1 MMQKVISQIQHKISG
16 RGLSVRSRKLRKNV
30 LISMGV
36 KGGNML
42 IGYIRFP
49 IILSYLGA
57 TFHGLW
63 LTLGSMVHWMR
74 FLNIGLGNGLKNKLA
89 EAIALEDFE
98 SARRYVSTTYVAIGA
113 ISMGTMILV
122 LPFIF
127 LINWTGLLNV
137 DTQYEDIIR
146 LTIAVMVGF
155 FCLRLFFS
163 LIYTILSAH
172 QLPAYAEAIS
182 FLASLTFFGG
192 VLLLYYYAKS
202 SIVYI
207 ALIINGIPL
216 LYMIIFSIILFNG
229 TYKHIRP
236 SIKYFDR
243 KVFPELTS
251 LGLKFFVVQ
260 IAVIILF
267 STDNFIIS
275 NLFGPEEV
283 VPYAV
288 ARKYMG
294 VLQMG
299 FVILVNPY
307 WAAFTD
313 AFTKNDKLWI
323 KRSITTLHKFWA
335 LLVVGMLILF
345 FIAPFVYHLWI
356 KDKVTVPWQLTILMG
371 VFVLI
376 RSWNSIYS
384 YFLNGVGKIKLQL
397 YISLTS
403 TVFNI
408 PLSIFFGKYLG
419 MGPSGVILATIV
431 CLLSGAVLHPI
442 QYNRIINDTAKG
454 IWSK

>member
-1 MMQKVISQIQHKISG
+1 MRKWLTFLKEKMLGKSLSSRSQ
-16 RGLSVRSRKLRKNV
+16 KLRKNV
-30 LISMGV
+30 LISLGV
-36 KGGNML
+36 KGGNMI

-49 IILSYLGA
+49 IILSYLGP

-89 EAIALEDFE
+89 EAIAIEDLK
-98 SARRYVSTTYVAIGA
+98 SARKYVSTTYVAIGV
-113 ISMGTMILV
+113 ISLLAFFLV
-122 LPFIF
+122 SPLIF
-127 LINWTGLLNV
+127 VINWTSILNV
-137 DTQYEDIIR
+137 DAQYEELIR
-146 LTIAVMVGF
+146 LTILVMVGF
-155 FCLRLFFS
+155 FCLRLVFS

-172 QLPAYAEAIS
+172 QLPAYGEVIS
-182 FLASLTFFGG
+182 FLGSLTFFGG
-192 VLLLYYYAKS
+192 VLLLYYFVES

-207 ALIINGIPL
+207 ALVINGIPL
-216 LYMIIFSIILFNG
+216 LYMIVFSLILFNG
-229 TYKHIRP
+229 KYMHLKP
-236 SIKYFDR
+236 SIKLFDR

-275 NLFGPEEV
+275 YLFGPHEV

-288 ARKYMG
+288 ARKYMSL
-294 VLQMG
+294 LQMG

-313 AFTKNDKLWI
+313 AFTKNDRHWI
-323 KRSITTLHKFWA
+323 KKSINNLHRFWL
-335 LLVVGMLILF
+335 LLVGGIFILF

-356 KDKVTVPWQLTILMG
+356 KDRVSIPWYLTALMG
-371 VFVLI
+371 VFVI
-376 RSWNSIYS
+376 VRSWNSIYS

-397 YISLTS
+397 YLSLTS

-408 PLSIFFGKYLG
+408 PLSFLFGKYLG
-419 MGPSGVILATIV
+419 LGPGGVILATIV
-431 CLLSGAVLHPI
+431 CLLSGSILHPI
-442 QYNRIINDTAKG
+442 QYRRIINNKARG
-454 IWSK
+454 IWNK